1 MSRRRRSADSDAST
15 WGGIVPEG
23 ERRRA
28 ARGRPT
34 KHPSAT
40 GRPKKSRPACSYDL
54 DAQLEEGIGETDGLA
69 EVDEV
74 AFVGLRF
81 GDVYAPDP
89 DVDLDREF
97 AVVSELTGRELPEL
111 ELEWMP
117 KEWIDLRTLAE
128 RPLVVYCQP
137 GTETESG
144 GEDAAARLGRDA
156 AECRAFAEQS
166 LELAPSSHAVVGMS
180 SQSAAAQHAL
190 ATQESLPHVVLSD
203 GRLELAEEMGLP
215 TYEVDGMC
223 LYERLTFV
231 AWEGRVRKV
240 FYPVADPES
249 HAAEVAAWLQDHT

>member
-1 MSRRRRSADSDAST
+1 MPRRRRSASGESST
-15 WGGIVPEG
+15 WGSVVPEG

-34 KHPSAT
+34 VRPSTA
-40 GRPKKSRPACSYDL
+40 GRPKSRPRCWHDL

-74 AFVGLRF
+74 TFTGPRF
-81 GDVYAPDP
+81 GEAYAPAP
-89 DVDLDREF
+89 DVELDREL
-97 AVVSELTGRELPEL
+97 AIVGELTGMELPEV

-117 KEWIDLRTLAE
+117 NEWIDLRTLAK

-137 GTETESG
+137 GTEREPGDEGSETEVG
-144 GEDAAARLGRDA
+144 DDA
-156 AECRAFAEQS
+156 AECRAFAEQGV
-166 LELAPSSHAVVGMS
+166 ELAGGDHAVVGVS
-180 SQSAAAQHAL
+180 SQTAASQHSL

-203 GRLELAEEMGLP
+203 ARLELAEEMGLP
-215 TYEVDGMC
+215 TYEADGMC

-240 FYPVADPES
+240 FYPVDDPES
-249 HAAEVAAWLQDHT
+249 HAAEVAAWLQDHS